1 MSLSHEPTLDEE
13 LFVRYLLGQL
23 SEKEAERVD
32 ELSLADDEVAWRLRA
47 AEDDLV
53 DAYVRGTLTE
63 MMRARFE
70 RAYLVTPRR
79 REKVRFAQSLVTTVD
94 RAPVSAL
101 AGPAT
106 AVAAATAAA
115 PIDVSDTVR
124 TIVDV
129 PASEAKP
136 RWYERL
142 FARPATGWTLT
153 AVGATLAIV
162 CGVLLVQATRT
173 RQELTA
179 AQALSASL
187 ERRAQDLQQ
196 QVDATRVAVADSSR
210 ELERVRNLLTD
221 ATQRTTTT
229 PTPPSSPLAGAVAL
243 MLSPQ
248 TRSSGSMPSVALRPG
263 ADGVAFALLLE
274 SDDFTRYQVALK
286 DPATNAI
293 VWRSDRLAVGSIN
306 HSPTI
311 SVIVPARLLKA
322 QHYALELSG
331 IRTGGAD
338 VIGSYVVRIVQ

>member
-1 MSLSHEPTLDEE
+1 MSLSHEPTLDDE

-32 ELSLADDEVAWRLRA
+32 ELSIADDEVAWRLRA

-63 MMRARFE
+63 MTRVRFE

-79 REKVRFAQSLVTTVD
+79 REKVRFAQSLVTTFD
-94 RAPVSAL
+94 RAPAPATVVAEAEAESESV
-101 AGPAT
+101 PAT
-106 AVAAATAAA
+106 AAG
-115 PIDVSDTVR
+115 
-124 TIVDV
+124 
-129 PASEAKP
+129 P

-142 FARPATGWTLT
+142 FARPATGWTLA

-162 CGVLLVQATRT
+162 CGVLLIQATRT
-173 RQELTA
+173 RQELAA
-179 AQALSASL
+179 AQALSAAL
-187 ERRAQDLQQ
+187 DRRAQDLQQ

-210 ELERVRNLLTD
+210 QLEHVRGLLTD
-221 ATQRTTTT
+221 ATQRSTTT
-229 PTPPSSPLAGAVAL
+229 PAPQTSPLVGAVAL
-243 MLSPQ
+243 LLSPQ
-248 TRSSGSMPSVALRPG
+248 TRSSGAMPSVALRPG

-286 DPATNAI
+286 NPATNAI
-293 VWRSDRLAVGSIN
+293 IWRSDRLAAGSIN
-306 HSPTI
+306 HSPTV

-331 IRTGGAD
+331 IRASSGAD
-338 VIGSYVVRIVQ
+338 VVGSYVVRIVQ